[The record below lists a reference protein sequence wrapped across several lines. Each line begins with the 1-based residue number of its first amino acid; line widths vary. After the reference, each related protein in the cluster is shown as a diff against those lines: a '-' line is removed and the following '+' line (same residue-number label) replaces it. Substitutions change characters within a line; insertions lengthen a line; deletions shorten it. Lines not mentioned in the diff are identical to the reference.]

1 MRENGNPVVAID
13 GLTVRYGRHT
23 AVEDIDLE
31 VDAGCVYALLGRNG
45 AGKTST
51 VGCLLGQRRAT
62 AGSVRLFGR
71 NVWCHRAS
79 LMGKVGVVP
88 ERSEV
93 PPGMTGRQL
102 ERFFAS
108 LYPGWKREEFTG
120 RLDRFGIPLNRPN
133 GTLSKGQQRQLSLAL
148 ALASRPELLVLDDP
162 TLGLDAVARRELLE
176 ELIGE
181 LADRGT
187 TVFVTTNDIGGIEGV
202 AERVGIL
209 HRGSLVVDEELESLK
224 GRYRRLVAAGGEPGR
239 AALREAE
246 ERFEVMASR
255 EVAGG
260 IEAVVVAKDLELP
273 PPSELAGARLEA
285 MSLEEIFVA
294 LCGPE
299 NGGAA

>member
-1 MRENGNPVVAID
+1 MRENGKSVVAID

-23 AVEDIDLE
+23 AVKDMDLE
-31 VDAGCVYALLGRNG
+31 VAAGCVYALLGRNG

-51 VGCLLGQRRAT
+51 VGCLLGQRRAA

-71 NVWCHRAS
+71 DVWRHRAA
-79 LMGKVGVVP
+79 LMVRLGVVP

-102 ERFFAS
+102 ERFFGS
-108 LYPGWKREEFTG
+108 LYPGWSRQEFTD
-120 RLDRFGIPLNRPN
+120 RLNQFEIPLNRPY
-133 GTLSKGQQRQLSLAL
+133 GRLSKGQQRQLSLAL
-148 ALASRPELLVLDDP
+148 ALASKPELLVLDDP

-239 AALREAE
+239 AALREAGA
-246 ERFEVMASR
+246 RFGVISSR

-260 IEAVVVAKDLELP
+260 VEAVVVAKDPGSPLP
-273 PPSELAGARLEA
+273 PELAGARLEA

-294 LCGPE
+294 LCGQE
-299 NGGAA
+299 NGGVA